1 MTVYEDTD
9 EFRAA
14 LARYHGLDA
23 LSDADWECCRPATH
37 GAWDD
42 QDLTEASDRL
52 LDGPDFSALL
62 DREAA
67 GMRRRLGDH
76 FTWRLVD
83 EAALA
88 FMTADFDD
96 AAEASSTGALPGER
110 VQAVGRIVLLR
121 LAAEQFSR
129 RRGIEFHLGIE
140 LLLFGKRGHR
150 AAQSTLQSGSFL
162 DRFLRAPFET
172 ASHFARSNREAP
184 LDESVSLS
192 EADQQVHAELLERAT
207 RRLPT
212 WEDRWIAYES
222 GHAARLCRTFTNS
235 AAYETAVRRARDRV
249 RRFLRKAMALAEAP
263 KSATGSTPIP

>member
-14 LARYHGLDA
+14 LARRHGLDA
-23 LSDADWECCRPATH
+23 LSDADWEYCRPTMH

-42 QDLTEASDRL
+42 QDLREASDRL

-67 GMRRRLGDH
+67 GMRRRLGDR

-83 EAALA
+83 AAALA

-96 AAEASSTGALPGER
+96 AAEASSPGALSGER

-129 RRGIEFHLGIE
+129 RRGIEFHLAIE

-150 AAQSTLQSGSFL
+150 AARSTLQSGSFL

-172 ASHFARSNREAP
+172 ASHFARSDRKAP
-184 LDESVSLS
+184 LDESVSLND
-192 EADQQVHAELLERAT
+192 ADQQVYGELLERAA

-212 WEDRWIAYES
+212 WEDRWMAYES
-222 GHAARLCRTFTNS
+222 GYAVLVGRTFTNS
-235 AAYETAVRRARDRV
+235 AAYETAVRRERTRV
-249 RRFLRKAMALAEAP
+249 TRLLREAMALAEAT
-263 KSATGSTPIP
+263 KNATGSTPIP